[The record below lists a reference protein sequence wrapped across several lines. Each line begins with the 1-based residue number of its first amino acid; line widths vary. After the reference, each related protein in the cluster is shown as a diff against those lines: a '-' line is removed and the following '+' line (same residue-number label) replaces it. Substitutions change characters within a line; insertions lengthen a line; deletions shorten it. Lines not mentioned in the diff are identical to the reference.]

1 MSGQRHLIHKK
12 KPRNM
17 ILIVDDKPENILSLK
32 KTLELYN
39 FEVDTALSGEE
50 ALKKILKTNY
60 TLIIL
65 DVQMPSMDGFEVAEA
80 ISGYSKAK
88 DVPIIFLSAVNKD
101 KKFVT
106 RGYASGGI
114 DYITKPVDPDI
125 LILKVK
131 TFYKLYEQTKQLSHM
146 QAQLQE
152 EVEVRK
158 QAQASLSDTVKELH
172 SILESIPQIAF
183 TAKADGTLE
192 YVNQHWYAYSPD
204 LHSWPETL
212 PGQTPV
218 KEQLARVLASGHSL
232 ETEVF
237 IKRKAAENVFGAPDY
252 RCHLLR
258 VTPVK
263 EGAQIV
269 KWVGTF
275 TDIAHQKQA
284 NEILEQRV
292 EERTEALR
300 AMNLAL
306 EISNHDLQQFA
317 SVASHDLKEPLRKIQ
332 LFSSI
337 LRDRHVNR
345 DDESLQYITRIV
357 NSSERMS
364 KLINDLLGYSRLS
377 VDSAF
382 EPVQLN
388 RTITDILSDLELSI
402 QEKQAVIV
410 VADIPQIEAIPG
422 QMRQV
427 FQNIISNSLKF
438 SKKGVRPE
446 IRISATLVAEKDPEA
461 PAVPEGAW
469 CRILIQ
475 DNGIGF
481 NEKYLDKIFTI
492 FQRLNARE
500 EYEGTGI
507 GLAIAKKVIE
517 KHQGLISARSQEGQG
532 ATFILLLPVHQ
543 HNSQVL
549 EDNSLEPGHRQGIA
563 AG

>member
-1 MSGQRHLIHKK
+1 
-12 KPRNM
+12 M

-50 ALKKILKTNY
+50 ALKKILKNSY
-60 TLIIL
+60 ILIIL

-101 KKFVT
+101 KKFVA

-125 LILKVK
+125 LLLKVK
-131 TFYKLYEQTKQLSHM
+131 TFYKLYEQTKQLSQM
-146 QAQLQE
+146 QVSLQE
-152 EVEVRK
+152 EIDVRK
-158 QAQASLSDTVKELH
+158 QAQASLNDTVHQLH

-192 YVNQHWYAYSPD
+192 YANQHWFAYSPD
-204 LHSWPETL
+204 LLSWPETL
-212 PGQTPV
+212 PGETPV
-218 KEQLARVLASGHSL
+218 AARLEKVLASGQSL

-237 IKRKAAENVFGAPDY
+237 IKKRSLEKPTGADY

-263 EGAQIV
+263 EGDQIV

-292 EERTEALR
+292 QERTEALQ

-306 EISNHDLQQFA
+306 ELSNHDLQQFA

-337 LRDRHVNR
+337 LRDRHI
-345 DDESLQYITRIV
+345 DKGDESLQYIARIIS
-357 NSSERMS
+357 SSERMS

-382 EPVQLN
+382 EPVDLN
-388 RTITDILSDLELSI
+388 NTITDILSDLELSI
-402 QEKQAVIV
+402 QEKEADIV

-438 SKKGVRPE
+438 SRKDLKPQ
-446 IRISATLVAEKDPEA
+446 ISISATLVGDKELDASADPHG
-461 PAVPEGAW
+461 VY

-517 KHQGLISARSQEGQG
+517 KHKGLISARSQEGEG
-532 ATFILLLPVHQ
+532 ATFILVLPVNHQ
-543 HNSQVL
+543 HSNKMLEEEDVL
-549 EDNSLEPGHRQGIA
+549 SNA
-563 AG
+563 

>member
-1 MSGQRHLIHKK
+1 
-12 KPRNM
+12 M

-50 ALKKILKTNY
+50 ALKKILKNNY

-101 KKFVT
+101 KKFVA

-131 TFYKLYEQTKQLSHM
+131 TFYKLYEQTKQLSQI

-158 QAQASLSDTVKELH
+158 QAQSSLSDTVKELH

-192 YVNQHWYAYSPD
+192 YANQHWYAYSPD
-204 LHSWPETL
+204 LDSWPETL

-218 KEQLARVLASGHSL
+218 AEQLARVLASGLAL

-237 IKRKAAENVFGAPDY
+237 IKRRAVENVVGAPDY

-258 VTPVK
+258 VSPVK
-263 EGAQIV
+263 EGTQTV

-337 LRDRHVNR
+337 LRDRHLR
-345 DDESLQYITRIV
+345 QDDESLQYITRII

-402 QEKQAVIV
+402 QEKQAAIV

-438 SKKGVRPE
+438 TKKGETPQ
-446 IRISATLVAEKDPEA
+446 IRISATLVADKDLD
-461 PAVPEGAW
+461 AVAKENGAW

-517 KHQGLISARSQEGQG
+517 KHKGLISARSQEGQG

-543 HNSQVL
+543 HSSQVQ
-549 EDNSLEPGHRQGIA
+549 EDDSLERVSA
-563 AG
+563 TA

>member
-1 MSGQRHLIHKK
+1 
-12 KPRNM
+12 M

-50 ALKKILKTNY
+50 ALKKILRNNY
-60 TLIIL
+60 ILIIL

-125 LILKVK
+125 LLLKVK
-131 TFYKLYEQTKQLSHM
+131 TFYKLYEQTKQLSEM
-146 QAQLQE
+146 QVSLQE
-152 EVEVRK
+152 EIDVRK
-158 QAQASLSDTVKELH
+158 QAQASLNDTVRELH

-183 TAKADGTLE
+183 TATADGALE
-192 YVNQHWYAYSPD
+192 YANQHWYAYSPD

-212 PGQTPV
+212 PGQPPV
-218 KEQLARVLASGHSL
+218 AEQLARALASGQAV

-237 IKRKAAENVFGAPDY
+237 IKRLSSDHKSGKADY

-263 EGAQIV
+263 EGAQTV

-292 EERTEALR
+292 QERTEALQ

-306 EISNHDLQQFA
+306 EVSNHDLQQFA

-337 LRDRHVNR
+337 LRDRHLHR
-345 DDESLQYITRIV
+345 DDESLQYIARII

-377 VDSAF
+377 VDSVF
-382 EPVQLN
+382 EPVHLN
-388 RTITDILSDLELSI
+388 QTITDILSDLELSI
-402 QEKQAVIV
+402 QEKEAHII

-446 IRISATLVAEKDPEA
+446 IHISATLVADKDLDAA
-461 PAVPEGAW
+461 PDPQGAW

-492 FQRLNARE
+492 FQRLNTRE

-517 KHQGLISARSQEGQG
+517 KHQGLISARSQEGEG

-543 HNSQVL
+543 PHGNRRL
-549 EDNSLEPGHRQGIA
+549 EEGAIIRKGVK
-563 AG
+563 